1 MCSSDLLYPA
11 PALWN
16 VVPAVLGAAALLG
29 VLPAAVG
36 SWALACYLASAVF
49 WVTQYREAEVSPAYA
64 LLHPLAGSVMAVL
77 FARAAWRGD
86 RVTWKGRTYRSV
98 SAREKSA

>member
-1 MCSSDLLYPA
+1 MTGVQTC
-11 PALWN
+11 AL
-16 VVPAVLGAAALLG
+16 PISAALGLAALAG
-29 VLPAAVG
+29 ALPATVG
-36 SWALACYLASAVF
+36 WWALSCYAASAVF

-64 LLHPLAGSVMAVL
+64 LLHPLAGCVMAVL

-98 SAREKSA
+98 SALEKSA